1 MIGEW
6 IMKILIAED
15 DENMSKILK
24 LYLEKEGY
32 SVDVTSN
39 GRDTLS
45 YLEEKQADLLLL
57 DWMLP
62 YKNGIE
68 ICKEIKTLDIPLKII
83 MITARTTTD
92 DELLGLTVGADDYI
106 RKRFDMNIQLLRIKK
121 LCKTERELKYKD
133 ISLNPDTH
141 EVSQKEQALNL
152 TAKEYELLKYL
163 LSNQKIVLSR
173 EQILNHVWG
182 KDYFGDTRTVDTHI
196 RRLRKKLGNSYI
208 QTKIGAGYIM
218 GHRNE

>member
-24 LYLEKEGY
+24 LYHEKEGY
-32 SVDVTSN
+32 SVDVTFD
-39 GRDTLS
+39 GKDTLS
-45 YLEEKQADLLLL
+45 YLEEKQVDLLLL

-62 YKNGIE
+62 YKSGIE

-106 RKRFDMNIQLLRIKK
+106 RKPFDMNILLLRIKK

-141 EVSQKEQALNL
+141 EVLQKEQALNL

-218 GHRNE
+218 GDRKE

>member
-1 MIGEW
+1 MR
-6 IMKILIAED
+6 ILIAED

-32 SVDVTSN
+32 SVAAVFN
-39 GRDTLS
+39 GKDTIA
-45 YLEEKQADLLLL
+45 YLEEHQVDLLLL

-62 YKNGIE
+62 CKSGIE
-68 ICKEIKTLDIPLKII
+68 ICKEVKMLDIPIKII
-83 MITARTTTD
+83 MITAKTTTD

-106 RKRFDMNIQLLRIKK
+106 KKPFDMKILLLRIKK
-121 LCKTERELKYKD
+121 LCKLENVLRYKD

-141 EVSQKEQALNL
+141 EVLQKEQVLDL

-163 LSNQKIVLSR
+163 LSNQKMILSR

-182 KDYFGDTRTVDTHI
+182 KDYFGDARTVDTHI
-196 RRLRKKLGNSYI
+196 RRLRKKLGDSYI
-208 QTKIGAGYIM
+208 QTKIGAGYSM
-218 GHRNE
+218 GDLNE

>member
-106 RKRFDMNIQLLRIKK
+106 RKPFDMNILLLRIKK

-218 GHRNE
+218 GDRNE

>member
-1 MIGEW
+1 
-6 IMKILIAED
+6 MKILIAED

-106 RKRFDMNIQLLRIKK
+106 RKPFDMNILLLRIKK

-218 GHRNE
+218 GDRNE

>member
-1 MIGEW
+1 
-6 IMKILIAED
+6 MKILIAED

-32 SVDVTSN
+32 SVAAAFN
-39 GRDTLS
+39 GKDTMA
-45 YLEEKQADLLLL
+45 YLEEHQVDLLLL

-62 YKNGIE
+62 CKSGIE
-68 ICKEIKTLDIPLKII
+68 ICKEVKMLDIQIKII
-83 MITARTTTD
+83 MITAKTTTD

-106 RKRFDMNIQLLRIKK
+106 KKPFDMKILLLRIKK
-121 LCKTERELKYKD
+121 LCKLEKVLRYKD

-141 EVSQKEQALNL
+141 EVLQKEQVLDL

-163 LSNQKIVLSR
+163 LSNQKMILSR

-182 KDYFGDTRTVDTHI
+182 KDYFGDARTVDTHI
-196 RRLRKKLGNSYI
+196 RRLRKKLGDSYI
-208 QTKIGAGYIM
+208 QTKIGAGYSM
-218 GHRNE
+218 GDLNE

>member
-1 MIGEW
+1 
-6 IMKILIAED
+6 MKILIAED

-45 YLEEKQADLLLL
+45 YLEEKQADLLPL

-106 RKRFDMNIQLLRIKK
+106 RKPFDMNILLLRIKK

-218 GHRNE
+218 GDRNE